1 MKKTLELISCEDYVI
16 QYNSDAATFSQ
27 FKTDFTGDIFNYARL
42 LKQPLTLGMFVPCD
56 SEGNVLKFDYPHK
69 KAFDDIAQIEFQKQ
83 YQQALDRVVFE
94 GFYVFASIIWTEIR
108 RGNIR
113 ILFDGEEIT
122 VERIDSFSCDYEKQI
137 TSISDLCGLGLKY
150 FGQ

>member
-27 FKTDFTGDIFNYARL
+27 LKTDFTGDIFNYARL
-42 LKQPLTLGMFVPCD
+42 LKQPLTLGMFVPCNED
-56 SEGNVLKFDYPHK
+56 GNVLSEPSEKYDFDTTD
-69 KAFDDIAQIEFQKQ
+69 FDFLCEQ
-83 YQQALDRVVFE
+83 YRQAKERVVFE

>member
-27 FKTDFTGDIFNYARL
+27 LKTDFTGDIFNYARL
-42 LKQPLTLGMFVPCD
+42 LKQPLTLGMFVPCNED
-56 SEGNVLKFDYPHK
+56 GNVLSEPSEKYDFDTTD
-69 KAFDDIAQIEFQKQ
+69 FDFLCEQ